1 MQFNA
6 SVETLSYIDEQNKI
20 ENIEIKNQT
29 QKNGY
34 GSQNLKKKQENI
46 IYKIQCF
53 PLYSI
58 LLAINRTYVDYF
70 SLDIEGAELKV
81 LSTIPWHKVY
91 IKVFTM
97 KKYLF

>member
-1 MQFNA
+1 MSILTKKGQ
-6 SVETLSYIDEQNKI
+6 IKI
-20 ENIEIKNQT
+20 GYPNLQKDKEN
-29 QKNGY
+29 
-34 GSQNLKKKQENI
+34 

-58 LLAINRTYVDYF
+58 LLAINRTHVDYF

-91 IKVFTM
+91 IKVI
-97 KKYLF
+97 

>member
-1 MQFNA
+1 MVFNA
-6 SVETLSYIDEQNKI
+6 SVETLSYITE
-20 ENIEIKNQT
+20 
-29 QKNGY
+29 QKNVESKPTKTNEMKNKF
-34 GSQNLKKKQENI
+34 GSENLKDQEN

-58 LLAINRTYVDYF
+58 LIAINRTYIDYF

-91 IKVFTM
+91 IKVATVRN
-97 KKYLF
+97 KQT